1 MCGSLTPLKYRL
13 RAGEQRGI
21 GPWEASYFKRQPTSE
36 DIRQDLEELQALCDQ
51 MVADARR
58 RQEES
63 ELRRLAARQ
72 AQMEALADTP
82 LPVIEGLMGRV
93 RTDPEARQRVIAL
106 IEGLDC
112 DDPRKRRYRTMLA
125 NRLM

>member
-1 MCGSLTPLKYRL
+1 MCGTLPPLKYRL

-21 GPWEASYFKRQPTSE
+21 GPWEASYFKRQPTSDE
-36 DIRQDLEELQALCDQ
+36 IRHDLEELQALCDQ
-51 MVADARR
+51 MVAEARR
-58 RQEES
+58 RQEDFEQ
-63 ELRRLAARQ
+63 RRRAARR
-72 AQMEALADTP
+72 AEMEALTDVPIPA
-82 LPVIEGLMGRV
+82 IERLMSRV
-93 RTDPEARQRVIAL
+93 RTDPDARQQVISL